1 MRKQQDRKQVGPLLL
16 IAASV
21 VALDQWSKSWIRA
34 NPHPVELLPG
44 FLNLVYSENRGAA
57 FGLLVNQ
64 TFLITITIAI
74 LAVIILL
81 LIRYPSLATTPTLIS
96 AGLIFGGATGNLM
109 DRLRSGYVTDF
120 IDVRL
125 WNDFHW
131 PAFNFADS
139 AIVIG
144 TFIMAYSLY
153 QLGLFGKV
161 YDHNHRTER

>member
-44 FLNLVYSENRGAA
+44 FLNIVYSENRGAA

-81 LIRYPSLATTPTLIS
+81 LIRYPSLPTTPTLIS

-109 DRLRSGYVTDF
+109 DRLRFGYVTDF

>member
-1 MRKQQDRKQVGPLLL
+1 MRKQQDRKQVGSLLL

-34 NPHPVELLPG
+34 NRHPVELLPG
-44 FLNLVYSENRGAA
+44 FLNIVYSENRGAA

-81 LIRYPSLATTPTLIS
+81 LIRYPYLATTLTLIS
-96 AGLIFGGATGNLM
+96 AGLIFGGAIGNLI
-109 DRLRSGYVTDF
+109 DRLRLSYVTDF
-120 IDVRL
+120 IDIRL

-144 TFIMAYSLY
+144 TLMLVYSLY
-153 QLGLFGKV
+153 RLGLFGKV
-161 YDHNHRTER
+161 YDHNHRTEK

>member
-34 NPHPVELLPG
+34 NPHSVELLPG

-96 AGLIFGGATGNLM
+96 AGLISGGATGNLM
-109 DRLRSGYVTDF
+109 DRLRFGYVTDF

-144 TFIMAYSLY
+144 TFILAYSLY

-161 YDHNHRTER
+161 YDHNHRTQS

>member
-1 MRKQQDRKQVGPLLL
+1 MRKQHDRKQVGLPLL

-21 VALDQWSKSWIRA
+21 VVLDQWSKSWIRA

-44 FLNLVYSENRGAA
+44 FLNIVHIENRGAA

-74 LAVIILL
+74 LAVIVLL
-81 LIRYPSLATTPTLIS
+81 LIRYPSLATTSTLIS

-139 AIVIG
+139 AIVVG
-144 TFIMAYSLY
+144 TFILAYSLY

-161 YDHNHRTER
+161 YDHNHRTQN